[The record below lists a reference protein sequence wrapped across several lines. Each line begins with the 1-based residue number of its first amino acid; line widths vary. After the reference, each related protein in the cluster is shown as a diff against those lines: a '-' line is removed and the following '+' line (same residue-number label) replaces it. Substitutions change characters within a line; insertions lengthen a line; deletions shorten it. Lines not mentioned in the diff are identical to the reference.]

1 MTFQFAPLMIPFVIS
16 AVFMLALM
24 WYGISRL
31 RERFGTTTA
40 AFVALVAS
48 ALIWTITRTLQ
59 WLFTSEPLTQV
70 WLALLYIGYGGTTL
84 SVFFFGMAF
93 TGRTEWL
100 SRRRVGLVLAPAVA
114 AFGLAVT
121 NAAGLHTLLWTGE
134 FTTINGLYILEREF
148 RPLFFIYYVYT
159 MVMLFS
165 GVFVLLRM
173 AIGSPRIYRRQT
185 AAFVVGSLAPVIL
198 GTLYVLQLNPVIPD
212 FVDLTPVGFAVTGLC
227 YGYGIFRYQMLDLI
241 PVARDTVIESMRDG
255 YIVLDENDRIVD
267 CNSAATEAI
276 NQDTTVVGNSVE
288 TVFPACADLI
298 SEHEHGTQTE
308 TELELEVDGQRRFV
322 VANVSSLYD
331 DDRLIGRLLLIRDVT
346 DQRAV
351 QKRYQ
356 ALIENSSDLITV
368 IDRDGTVTYV
378 SPSVRKIVGIDPA
391 VAEGRNAFGF
401 IHEDDRG
408 RVKDAFEELIDNPG
422 EKRRVEYRLSSAD
435 GEWLDM
441 ESEIWNLL
449 DNPFVEGIVTNA
461 REITERKERERE
473 LAATNEQLKET
484 NEKLDQFASVISH
497 DLRNPI
503 NVAKGHVQLARETGN
518 EESFE
523 KVEQSLDRM
532 ESIIDDVLTL
542 AREGEEINET
552 EAVDLNAAVR
562 EAWEYVETDD
572 ATLELVDEC
581 TVEADRDRL
590 LQLLENLVRNAIE
603 HGGSDVVVRVGS
615 SSDGFYIED
624 DGPGIPEEMH
634 DEIFESGTT
643 TNANGTGLGLSIVTA
658 ISEAHGWSVSATD
671 GTDGGARFE
680 FSGVGCL
687 EPAE

>member
-24 WYGISRL
+24 WYGTDRL

-40 AFVALVAS
+40 AFVALVSS
-48 ALIWTITRTLQ
+48 AFIWTMTRTLQ
-59 WLFTSEPLTQV
+59 WLFTSEPLTQA

-100 SRRRVGLVLAPAVA
+100 SRRRVGLVLAPAAA

-121 NAAGLHTLLWTGE
+121 NAAGLHTLLWTGD
-134 FTTINGLYILEREF
+134 FATVGGLYVLRREF
-148 RPLFFIYYVYT
+148 QPLFFIYYVYT

-173 AIGSPRIYRRQT
+173 AVGSPRIYRRQT

-198 GTLYVLQLNPVIPD
+198 GTLYVLQLNPGIPG

-227 YGYGIFRYQMLDLI
+227 YGYGIFQYQMLDLI
-241 PVARDTVIESMRDG
+241 PVARDTVIESMHDG
-255 YIVLDENDRIVD
+255 YVVLDENNRIVD
-267 CNSAATEAI
+267 CNSAATGAI
-276 NQDTTVVGNSVE
+276 DQDTTVVGNSIE
-288 TVFPACADLI
+288 TVLPACAELVA
-298 SEHEHGTQTE
+298 EHEHGTQTE
-308 TELELEVDGQRRFV
+308 RELELEVDGQRRFV
-322 VANVSSLYD
+322 IANISSLYD
-331 DDRLIGRLLLIRDVT
+331 DNRLIGRLLLIRDIT

-351 QKRYQ
+351 QNRYQ

-368 IDRDGTVTYV
+368 IDRDGRVTYV
-378 SPSVRKIVGIDPA
+378 SPSVRRIVGIEPEI
-391 VAEGRNAFGF
+391 AEGREAFQF
-401 IHEDDRG
+401 IHEDDRE
-408 RVKDAFEELIDNPG
+408 RVEEAFEALIDNPG
-422 EKRRVEYRLSSAD
+422 EKRRVEYRLASAD
-435 GEWLDM
+435 GDWLDI

-473 LAATNEQLKET
+473 LAAANEQLKET
-484 NEKLDQFASVISH
+484 NQKLDQFASVISH

-503 NVAKGHVQLARETGN
+503 NVAKGHAQLARETGN

-542 AREGEEINET
+542 AREGEEINEM
-552 EAVDLNAAVR
+552 EAVDLTAAVR
-562 EAWEYVETDD
+562 EAWEYVQTDE
-572 ATLELVDEC
+572 ATLNIVTGC
-581 TVEADRDRL
+581 TIEADRDRL
-590 LQLLENLVRNAIE
+590 LQLLENVVRNAVE
-603 HGGSDVVVRVGS
+603 HGGSDVVVRVGCS
-615 SSDGFYIED
+615 PEGFYIED
-624 DGPGIPEEMH
+624 NGPGIPEAMR

-643 TNANGTGLGLSIVTA
+643 TNAGGTGLGLSIVTA

-671 GTDGGARFE
+671 GADDGARFE
-680 FSGVGCL
+680 FTSVGCL
-687 EPAE
+687 EAAE